1 MLKICAPES
10 PSVSSF
16 AVAVVAVTTLPVFE
30 AKLIRIGGRAHRV
43 AAAAALP
50 AQIST
55 GLSEIGSLKVWRD
68 RERRVRHAGKV
79 RGDGLVPDVDRVDHL
94 VLRVRSAGRRRR
106 RRSSRGTS

>member
-50 AQIST
+50 AQVVD
-55 GLSEIGSLKVWRD
+55 GAVRD
-68 RERRVRHAGKV
+68 RVVE
-79 RGDGLVPDVDRVDHL
+79 GL
-94 VLRVRSAGRRRR
+94 A
-106 RRSSRGTS
+106 